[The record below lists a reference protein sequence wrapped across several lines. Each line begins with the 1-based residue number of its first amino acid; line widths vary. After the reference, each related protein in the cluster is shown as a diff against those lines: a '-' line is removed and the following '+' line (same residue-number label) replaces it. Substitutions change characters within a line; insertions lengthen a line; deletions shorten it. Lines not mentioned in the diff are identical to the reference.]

1 MKPTMTGLLRK
12 LAMKP
17 SRSRPASR
25 QSTPVMTPRPAA
37 SNASRP
43 PSPSASGAT
52 ATATMAAIAVSGPT
66 ISRRELP
73 NRA

>member
-12 LAMKP
+12 LATKP

-25 QSTPVMTPRPAA
+25 QSTPVMTPSPAA
-37 SNASRP
+37 SSASRP
-43 PSPSASGAT
+43 ASPSASG